1 MPWLYALMFQRP
13 MSSPQI
19 TRMLGLPPGAAAALA
34 GALAAGLTEDF
45 FCACAGAARSA
56 TTAAALIR
64 LVIHR
69 FAPSLRFIPA
79 SMGSTDSF
87 VESRPLSIAGPLRR
101 LDPAVVVVG
110 GQY

>member
-1 MPWLYALMFQRP
+1 

-19 TRMLGLPPGAAAALA
+19 TRMLGLPAGAPAAALA

-45 FCACAGAARSA
+45 FCASAGATARA

-87 VESRPLSIAGPLRR
+87 GGISAPPHPDSPGPGRTPRLDPLRR

-110 GQY
+110 G